1 VTFPDIGGT
10 LYGPWMRY
18 MILGSIVVSQIGFVA
33 AYTIFVA
40 QNLQVP
46 IPQPFSPVP
55 NLTHA
60 QAFVMGITHCAK
72 LIAVQ
77 YFILMQLVVFLPLVL
92 IRDLAKLSTT
102 ALIADVFILGGL
114 VYIFGSEFS
123 IISKRG
129 IADVKLFNPRD
140 FPLFI
145 GCVVGG
151 VGIYAFLLT
160 F

>member
-1 VTFPDIGGT
+1 
-10 LYGPWMRY
+10 
-18 MILGSIVVSQIGFVA
+18 
-33 AYTIFVA
+33 
-40 QNLQVP
+40 
-46 IPQPFSPVP
+46 
-55 NLTHA
+55 
-60 QAFVMGITHCAK
+60 MGITHCAK

-129 IADVKLFNPRD
+129 IADVKLFNPKD

-160 F
+160 CCFD